1 MGRMRLEETMEI
13 TARHAEGR
21 LLAGR
26 MGDVGVML
34 FNHPEKHNAIT
45 VEMWQGV
52 AATLDAFAADAS
64 IRVVLYAGA
73 GGRAF
78 VSGGDISQF
87 AERRG
92 NAAANEEF
100 SRITG
105 VGRTR
110 LAEFAKPSI
119 ACIEG
124 YCLGGGMAIALE
136 ADLRVAGPGAQLG
149 IPAAR
154 LGIAYGMHQIG
165 RLVALVGPSRARLV
179 LYTGRRFSAAL
190 ALEMGLVDQVVAD
203 PVAESLALAREI
215 AGNAPLSVAAS
226 KFTIAQLL
234 KDAPER
240 DLGAVAEFTHRCMDS
255 ADYREGRTAFMEKRK
270 PVFTGT

>member
-1 MGRMRLEETMEI
+1 MGQMRLEETMEV

-34 FNHPEKHNAIT
+34 FNQPDKHNAIS

-52 AATLDAFAADAS
+52 AATLDAFAADTS

-73 GGRAF
+73 GGKAF

-92 NAAANEEF
+92 DAAANEEF

-110 LAEFAKPSI
+110 LAAFAKPSI

-124 YCLGGGMAIALE
+124 YCLGGGLAIALE
-136 ADLRVAGPGAQLG
+136 ADLRVAGPTAQLG
-149 IPAAR
+149 VPAAR

-165 RLVALVGPSRARLV
+165 RLVGLVGPSRARLV
-179 LYTGRRFSAAL
+179 LYTGRRFSAAQ

-215 AGNAPLSVAAS
+215 AANAPLSVAAS

-240 DLGAVAEFTHRCMDS
+240 DLTGVAEFTRRCMDS